1 MGNVLLIL
9 LIAILSLIALML
21 IVALFLKKEYN
32 LHREIIINKPVK
44 EVFDYL
50 KHIKN
55 QDRFS
60 KWVMTDPDMK
70 KTYKGTDGTV
80 GFVYAW
86 DSTNKRAGA
95 GEQEI
100 IQIEEDRK
108 IDIEVRFIRPFAGI
122 AYTPFT
128 TESLTAD
135 RTRVVWGI
143 KNKMKYPMNLMV
155 LFMNMEKMLGN
166 DIEISLVNLKAI
178 IEKGLY

>member
-95 GEQEI
+95 LKK
-100 IQIEEDRK
+100 IER
-108 IDIEVRFIRPFAGI
+108 
-122 AYTPFT
+122 
-128 TESLTAD
+128 LT
-135 RTRVVWGI
+135 
-143 KNKMKYPMNLMV
+143 
-155 LFMNMEKMLGN
+155 
-166 DIEISLVNLKAI
+166 
-178 IEKGLY
+178 